1 MRSDYDEIKKE
12 FITPYNFVGGYKQ
25 SGYRDDVGTEAR
37 MNNPCQGVF
46 VKNPDYTGE
55 EEYDFYFVDRLNFC
69 VRKVTPEGIVS
80 TYAGRGAS
88 TSLADGNQWGTDD
101 GDLREVARF
110 RDVVDLF
117 MRM

>member
-1 MRSDYDEIKKE
+1 
-12 FITPYNFVGGYKQ
+12 
-25 SGYRDDVGTEAR
+25 

-80 TYAGRGAS
+80 TYAGRGA
-88 TSLADGNQWGTDD
+88 
-101 GDLREVARF
+101 ARF
-110 RDVVDLF
+110 RDVSGLVYDDAKEMF
-117 MRM
+117 YVHDQVGHTIRTISMEQEENVAGDENIPEDESTVESNE

>member
-1 MRSDYDEIKKE
+1 M
-12 FITPYNFVGGYKQ
+12 
-25 SGYRDDVGTEAR
+25 
-37 MNNPCQGVF
+37 
-46 VKNPDYTGE
+46 KNLDYTGE

-110 RDVVDLF
+110 RDVSGLVYDDAKEMF
-117 MRM
+117 YVHDQVGHTIRTISMEQEENVAGDENIPEDESTVESNE